1 MRVKSGYCPSSEEHV
16 YPPRIMSLSDSDL
29 EGEDGQLQS
38 EYHPM
43 TGVQCHAPPL
53 IIHAL
58 LSEWL
63 TKIVSQVLVLVIIV
77 SSPL

>member
-43 TGVQCHAPPL
+43 TGVQG
-53 IIHAL
+53 
-58 LSEWL
+58 
-63 TKIVSQVLVLVIIV
+63 VSRSATYYPCIIV
-77 SSPL
+77 RVVNQNRVSGPGSRHYR